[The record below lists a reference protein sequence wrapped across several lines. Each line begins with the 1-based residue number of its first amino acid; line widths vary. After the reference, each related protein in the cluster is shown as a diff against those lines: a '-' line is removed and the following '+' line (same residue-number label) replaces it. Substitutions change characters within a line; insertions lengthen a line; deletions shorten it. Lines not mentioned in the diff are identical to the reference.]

1 MPTKITVI
9 YDNPVDLDA
18 FETGYDEQIALAT
31 SVPGVER
38 IEASSVWP
46 KEDGTP
52 TPAHRM
58 LDLYFS
64 DYAAASHAVTTPDA
78 SALFGDVFERAT
90 GGVRIVF
97 AEVLDSFVPAN
108 APMHARSGQAA

>member
-1 MPTKITVI
+1 MPTKVTFI
-9 YDNPVDLDA
+9 YDNPLDPEA
-18 FETGYDEQIALAT
+18 FETDYDDQIALAT

-38 IEASSVWP
+38 IEASRVWP

-64 DYAAASHAVTTPDA
+64 DYALASDAVTTPEA
-78 SALFGDVFERAT
+78 AALFGDVFQRAT

-97 AEVLDSFVPAN
+97 AEVLDSFDAAN
-108 APMHARSGQAA
+108 APAHARSGQEA